1 MGVSAEGQEE
11 GKDYTPTVIPKSDAV
26 RSRIAAATEKSALF
40 AGLGPE
46 QQTAVID
53 AMFEVTCT
61 AGQDVITQGDVGDNF
76 YVADS
81 GEYTVHL
88 KGVEKPVHTY
98 QEGASFGELALMY
111 NCPRAATVRCAVP
124 GTLWGLD
131 RVTFRC
137 ILMAANKQTL
147 QTTSQFLKSVSVLSP
162 LTDQQRSTL
171 ASAMEEIVFEDGEYV
186 VQMGEPADALYLLKS
201 GEVAVH
207 KANEAGDLMR
217 MKAGEFFGES
227 ALQSEGATVLT
238 RQANVVAVGPVTAPR
253 LTLTMTIILARTL
266 TQILTR
272 TRTRTRTLTR

>member
-46 QQTAVID
+46 QHAAVID

-98 QEGASFGELALMY
+98 QESASFGELALMY

-162 LTDQQRSTL
+162 LTDQQR
-171 ASAMEEIVFEDGEYV
+171 
-186 VQMGEPADALYLLKS
+186 
-201 GEVAVH
+201 
-207 KANEAGDLMR
+207 R
-217 MKAGEFFGES
+217 
-227 ALQSEGATVLT
+227 
-238 RQANVVAVGPVTAPR
+238 
-253 LTLTMTIILARTL
+253 
-266 TQILTR
+266 
-272 TRTRTRTLTR
+272 

>member
-1 MGVSAEGQEE
+1 MHAHAQAGKRRVGVSAEGQEE

-46 QQTAVID
+46 QHTAVID

-124 GTLWGLD
+124 GTLWGL
-131 RVTFRC
+131 T
-137 ILMAANKQTL
+137 
-147 QTTSQFLKSVSVLSP
+147 
-162 LTDQQRSTL
+162 
-171 ASAMEEIVFEDGEYV
+171 
-186 VQMGEPADALYLLKS
+186 
-201 GEVAVH
+201 
-207 KANEAGDLMR
+207 
-217 MKAGEFFGES
+217 
-227 ALQSEGATVLT
+227 
-238 RQANVVAVGPVTAPR
+238 
-253 LTLTMTIILARTL
+253 LTLTLSLAV
-266 TQILTR
+266 
-272 TRTRTRTLTR
+272 TRTLALPRSGARHAVGS

>member
-1 MGVSAEGQEE
+1 M
-11 GKDYTPTVIPKSDAV
+11 
-26 RSRIAAATEKSALF
+26 
-40 AGLGPE
+40 
-46 QQTAVID
+46 
-53 AMFEVTCT
+53 
-61 AGQDVITQGDVGDNF
+61 
-76 YVADS
+76 
-81 GEYTVHL
+81 
-88 KGVEKPVHTY
+88 
-98 QEGASFGELALMY
+98 
-111 NCPRAATVRCAVP
+111 
-124 GTLWGLD
+124 
-131 RVTFRC
+131 
-137 ILMAANKQTL
+137 
-147 QTTSQFLKSVSVLSP
+147 LSP

-253 LTLTMTIILARTL
+253 LTLTTTIILARTL

-272 TRTRTRTLTR
+272 TRTRTGTVIR

>member
-124 GTLWGLD
+124 GTLWGL
-131 RVTFRC
+131 T
-137 ILMAANKQTL
+137 
-147 QTTSQFLKSVSVLSP
+147 
-162 LTDQQRSTL
+162 
-171 ASAMEEIVFEDGEYV
+171 
-186 VQMGEPADALYLLKS
+186 
-201 GEVAVH
+201 
-207 KANEAGDLMR
+207 
-217 MKAGEFFGES
+217 
-227 ALQSEGATVLT
+227 
-238 RQANVVAVGPVTAPR
+238 
-253 LTLTMTIILARTL
+253 LTLTLSLAG
-266 TQILTR
+266 
-272 TRTRTRTLTR
+272 TRTLALPRSGARNPMGS